1 MGGWG
6 EAGSPTTSTRRVC
19 SIYSRARGFT
29 PRAGETL
36 RRATRVFPRVEEAGR
51 GARQEVRGKR
61 VPPSPPPPPFA
72 AVSLGCNNC
81 AQELRASGGSN
92 CYLRSKSRTGYA
104 PRGPP
109 APPPP
114 PFQPRPRGPPAGYYQ
129 ISLQRIRPAK
139 YVRSLYRDRAR
150 SEKRI
155 KRGRP
160 LITRLRSRSVTQC
173 ARFINRG
180 TDN

>member
-109 APPPP
+109 APPSPVSTP
-114 PFQPRPRGPPAGYYQ
+114 STWSARWLLSDFSPAN
-129 ISLQRIRPAK
+129 STREIRALP
-139 YVRSLYRDRAR
+139 V
-150 SEKRI
+150 
-155 KRGRP
+155 
-160 LITRLRSRSVTQC
+160 SRSC
-173 ARFINRG
+173 AERETN
-180 TDN
+180 

>member
-109 APPPP
+109 APPL
-114 PFQPRPRGPPAGYYQ
+114 PRFNP
-129 ISLQRIRPAK
+129 
-139 YVRSLYRDRAR
+139 VHVV
-150 SEKRI
+150 
-155 KRGRP
+155 RP
-160 LITRLRSRSVTQC
+160 LVIIRFLSSEFDPRNTC
-173 ARFINRG
+173 APCIAIVRG
-180 TDN
+180 ARNELNAAAR